1 VTEHKENVSAGG
13 NTPEAMRLLK
23 ANCFSCHNE
32 KKKKGGLVMTSR
44 EALLQGGESGTAL
57 KVGIP
62 EQSLLMESLAPGADP
77 HMPPKKQLL
86 PDQIA
91 VLESWIKSGA
101 AWDASALVS
110 PVAPPREVQLA
121 ELPAS
126 YRPILAMALAP
137 DGSKLAMGCGNEVVV
152 FDVADGNLEQ
162 IFRGTAHL
170 DAVQCL
176 AWSADGR
183 HLVTGAF
190 RRVIVWNATSMKVVR
205 EIREGLAGRITAV
218 RILPDGNDLVLA
230 DGQIGE
236 SGIIKVVESDSG
248 KTKASWL
255 AHTDTIFDLAVSRD
269 GALLA
274 SAGGDKLVK
283 LWDLKSFQEVAK
295 LEGHVAQ
302 VVTLAFD
309 LTGTQLLSGGA
320 DQQLKVWDLKTRER
334 INGLGKHTTAV
345 NGVVCGETGIV
356 AITEDGS
363 LFEYTELKANSGSVG
378 SESAKERK
386 VGSAQET
393 LYCVSATANAD
404 RIFAGGHEGHLYVW
418 SKDGKVVSKQSLA
431 PIAQVNSKGK

>member
-1 VTEHKENVSAGG
+1 
-13 NTPEAMRLLK
+13 
-23 ANCFSCHNE
+23 
-32 KKKKGGLVMTSR
+32 
-44 EALLQGGESGTAL
+44 
-57 KVGIP
+57 
-62 EQSLLMESLAPGADP
+62 
-77 HMPPKKQLL
+77 
-86 PDQIA
+86 
-91 VLESWIKSGA
+91 
-101 AWDASALVS
+101 
-110 PVAPPREVQLA
+110 
-121 ELPAS
+121 
-126 YRPILAMALAP
+126 
-137 DGSKLAMGCGNEVVV
+137 
-152 FDVADGNLEQ
+152 
-162 IFRGTAHL
+162 
-170 DAVQCL
+170 
-176 AWSADGR
+176 
-183 HLVTGAF
+183 
-190 RRVIVWNATSMKVVR
+190 
-205 EIREGLAGRITAV
+205 
-218 RILPDGNDLVLA
+218 
-230 DGQIGE
+230 
-236 SGIIKVVESDSG
+236 
-248 KTKASWL
+248 
-255 AHTDTIFDLAVSRD
+255 
-269 GALLA
+269 
-274 SAGGDKLVK
+274 LVK